1 MREIHSMDDIPSIKL
16 LLTLRK
22 TAYALTTREKTLKT
36 IASTYDVDLRDQAS
50 RHLLSLI
57 NQGISE
63 EDLLK
68 EVDKIKARFS
78 L

>member
-1 MREIHSMDDIPSIKL
+1 MNEIHSMDDIPSIKL
-16 LLTLRK
+16 LLTLRR
-22 TAYALTTREKTLKT
+22 TGYALTTIDETLKI
-36 IASTYDVDLRDQAS
+36 IASIESIDLMDQSA

-68 EVDKIKARFS
+68 EAEKIRLRTS